1 MALEIVET
9 YHSLAIAKSTLEN
22 WNQRFS
28 QKRLADTELPD
39 YSVSDEQ
46 TDFVSVIV
54 GAYLNAF
61 GITKS
66 RTEVRRLIEQGS
78 TQIDGEKIR
87 DPKTKTQLHS
97 GQVLRLDKTRA
108 VRIA

>member
-1 MALEIVET
+1 M
-9 YHSLAIAKSTLEN
+9 
-22 WNQRFS
+22 
-28 QKRLADTELPD
+28 
-39 YSVSDEQ
+39 
-46 TDFVSVIV
+46 IV

-87 DPKTKTQLHS
+87 DPKTKASLRS
-97 GQVLRLDKTRA
+97 GQVLRLDKKRA